1 MAEKLKFEDLQSS
14 LVTKRKSKDDFQ
26 LVGVIGFGVMGQGI
40 AETVAGA
47 GIDVLAV
54 EKNEKT
60 MKAGLDALGKEM
72 DREIKRWAKTAAEK
86 KAILSRVKTTTN
98 IADLKSCDIIIE
110 AIDENFEAKRHLIE
124 AFCSVGGEDAVFI
137 SNTATLSLTKLAAAS
152 KRPDRIIGMH
162 FLNPVPKIPLVE
174 IVRGMKT
181 SDETYKTVKRFAER
195 IGKTP
200 VEVFEYPGFVTTR
213 VILPMLNEA
222 MHVLMEGIATADDI
236 DTAMRLGYAMQI
248 GPLEMADAM
257 GLDEVMMWMETL
269 FHELGEPRYRP
280 CPLLRRMVRERK
292 LGKKVGEGFFKYDG
306 EGKRVVDSAKKRGE

>member
-1 MAEKLKFEDLQSS
+1 MTEKLKFEDLQSP
-14 LVTKRKSKDDFQ
+14 LVSKRKGKDDFS
-26 LVGVIGFGVMGQGI
+26 LVGVIGLGVMGQGI
-40 AETVAGA
+40 AETIAGA

-60 MKAGLDALGKEM
+60 LKAGLDGLSKEM
-72 DREIKRWAKTAAEK
+72 EREIKRWAKTSAEK
-86 KAILSRVKTTTN
+86 KAVLSRIKTTTN

-110 AIDENFEAKRHLIE
+110 VIDENFEAKRQLIE
-124 AFCSVGGEDAVFI
+124 AFYSVGKEDAVFI
-137 SNTATLSLTKLAAAS
+137 SNTATLSLTKLAASS

-162 FLNPVPKIPLVE
+162 FLNPVPKVPLVE

-181 SDETYKTVKRFAER
+181 SDETYKLVKQFAER

-200 VEVFEYPGFVTTR
+200 VEVFEYPGFITTR

-222 MHVLMEGIATADDI
+222 MHVLMEGIAKAESI
-236 DTAMRLGYAMQI
+236 DTAMRLGYNMQI

-257 GLDEVMMWMETL
+257 GLDEVLMWMETL

-292 LGKKVGEGFFKYDG
+292 LGKKVGDGFFKYDS
-306 EGKRVVDSAKKRGE
+306 EGKRVGESKKLSL